1 MDAVQRM
8 REQFPITKN
17 RTFLNH
23 AAQSPLPKPVV
34 DAVNKYAKEFSRL
47 GKTSIDCTGGGKTY
61 FARLIGAK
69 AGEIALIENTS
80 VGLNIAANM
89 LDYPPRA
96 KIVTTDL
103 EYPSVVYPW
112 LRKNLSVKVQYV
124 KNVDGRILLDDMEKA
139 VDDKT
144 VAVAISH
151 VEYANG
157 LRNDLRVLSD
167 IVHEHGAYLI
177 VDAIQS
183 VGTMPI
189 DVKRDDVDFLMA
201 SCYKWLLSPPGAGY
215 FYVKDELIQRFEP
228 PFVGWASV
236 RPETFETADFYDI
249 WNLNLSKTASR
260 FEVGSPCTISL
271 VGAVEAMK
279 MLLQFGIENIRKRI
293 MKLTDTVIDAV
304 KDLGLRLQTPTE
316 QHCRSGIVN
325 FKIGKPQ
332 KLVDRLEKKGI
343 IVSARANGLRASPH
357 FYNTEEEID
366 MLMEETERW
375 SKSNAENTR
384 D

>member
-1 MDAVQRM
+1 MDDVEKI
-8 REQFPITKN
+8 REQFPVTKKKV
-17 RTFLNH
+17 FLNH
-23 AAQSPLPKPVV
+23 AAESPLPKPVAE
-34 DAVNKYAKEFSRL
+34 AVRKYANEFSNT
-47 GKTSIDCTGGGKTY
+47 GKTSFDCSDGGKPY
-61 FARLIGAK
+61 FARLVGAK
-69 AGEIALIENTS
+69 AGEIALVENTS
-80 VGLNIAANM
+80 VGLNIAANV
-89 LDYPPRA
+89 LDYPQGS

-112 LRKNLSVKVQYV
+112 LRKSLGVKVHYV

-157 LRNDLRVLSD
+157 FRNDLRVLSE

-183 VGTMPI
+183 VGTMHL

-201 SCYKWLLSPPGAGY
+201 ACYKWLLSPHGAAY
-215 FYVKDELIQRFEP
+215 LYVKDELIDKFEP

-236 RPETFETADFYDI
+236 KQETFDTADFYDI

-260 FEVGSPCTISL
+260 FEVGTSCTISL
-271 VGAVEAMK
+271 IGAREAMK
-279 MLLQFGIENIRKRI
+279 MLLNYGIENVRKRI
-293 MKLTDTVIDAV
+293 MKLTDRVIEAAE
-304 KDLGLRLQTPTE
+304 DLGLKLQTPKE
-316 QHCRSGIVN
+316 KHCRSGIVN
-325 FKIGKPQ
+325 FKIDKPQ
-332 KLVDRLEKKGI
+332 KLVEKLGKKGI
-343 IVSARANGLRASPH
+343 VVSARANGIRISPH

-366 MLMEETERW
+366 SLMKESRRW
-375 SKSNAENTR
+375 LNSNG
-384 D
+384 